1 MNTNTDLKVT
11 YGWTLCPHARVA
23 ARSRGVLIR
32 EILEVIRNP
41 ELTHT
46 AFDRG
51 PGRYVYK
58 FRDLAVVVAPA
69 TKTVITVLWNNHG
82 EWTNEEFSR
91 ARAA

>member
-1 MNTNTDLKVT
+1 MNANTDLKAT
-11 YGWTLCPHARVA
+11 YGWTLCPHARVT
-23 ARSRGVLIR
+23 ARARGVQIR
-32 EILEVIRNP
+32 EILEVTQNP

-58 FRDLAVVVAPA
+58 LHDLAVVVVPA

-82 EWTNEEFSR
+82 EWTDEEFNL